1 MEANIEVADVESSD
15 LSSEEGKLK
24 MKCLLVND
32 CPKKLLMM
40 TSVLKLANF
49 EVDQATNGF
58 QAFQMMQKSLQGDNP
73 KRYTLVL
80 MDLDMPISDGFDGCQ
95 KIRTLFKNNKKL
107 VQYKSR
113 KYYVKGNYI

>member
-1 MEANIEVADVESSD
+1 MVDSGLVEEQKIGMEANIKVADVESSD

-49 EVDQATNGF
+49 EVD
-58 QAFQMMQKSLQGDNP
+58 
-73 KRYTLVL
+73 
-80 MDLDMPISDGFDGCQ
+80 
-95 KIRTLFKNNKKL
+95 
-107 VQYKSR
+107 
-113 KYYVKGNYI
+113 